1 MFRKLIYLVA
11 FVLVLAAGSVVQAD
25 LPEWEAAINGAN
37 PLHWYK
43 FDETGT
49 DCIDSGSGGLNGT
62 YDGVSLGQE
71 GRFGAG
77 TAVGFERT
85 GANRANFTGATNLPG
100 PWTVEYIVKTTKA
113 PAANDSQALHDSD
126 TTSIRLA
133 GWTALGEAGFT
144 LYGVADYQF
153 TPAAGLTLNDLV
165 IQPNVWMHLVWRN
178 NGSGTQLFFNG
189 VLVGTSTDMIELP
202 RLRIGGRGA
211 GPADHLQGV
220 LDEAVVF
227 DRALTDAEIFDHAST
242 TFPVIATN
250 PNPEDGVIL
259 ADTWVSLGWAA
270 GSTAASHDVYLS
282 DNFDDVNDGTGEAF
296 RGTQTTT
303 YSVAGF
309 PGFPYPDGLVNG
321 TTYYWRIDEI
331 EADGVTKHT
340 GKVWSFT
347 VPPKTAYDPSPA
359 NGAEFVDLNVQLKWT
374 VGFGGKLHYIVF
386 GEDFDEVSNAAMGV
400 PNGAANYNPG
410 PLKLAKTYYWRV
422 DEFDGAAMHKG
433 EIWSFTTLGAVSGPN
448 PANGAVDVKPS
459 VVLSWDAGAVA
470 ASHEVYFGTDA
481 DAVKNATTASLEYK
495 GPKALGEESY
505 DPGKLTFNT
514 MYYWRID
521 EVNTVN
527 PDSPWAGNVWS
538 FTTGDFFVIDDFED
552 YDTGDNQIW
561 YTWHD
566 GLGYGAPG
574 TDPYFAGN
582 GTGAAVGD
590 ETTASYTEE
599 TIVHGGGKSMPVAY
613 DNNKQGYSKYSEVE
627 HTLTDQRDW
636 TEEGVVE
643 LSLWFHGDL
652 NNSAEP
658 LYVAVSNIAGTP
670 AVVVHD
676 DPAAATIDTWTEW
689 VIPLQ
694 AFADQGIVLT
704 NVDRIAIGLGT
715 KGNVTIPGGSGKMF
729 FDDIRLYRPR
739 EAAE

>member
-1 MFRKLIYLVA
+1 MCRKLICSLA
-11 FVLVLAAGSVVQAD
+11 FISMLAAGSVVQAD
-25 LPEWEAAINGAN
+25 LAGWEAVISDAN

-77 TAVGFERT
+77 TAVGFERI
-85 GANRANFTGATNLPG
+85 GANRANFTGATDLPG

-113 PAANDSQALHDSD
+113 PAANDSQALHDGDS
-126 TTSIRLA
+126 TSVRLA

-165 IQPNVWMHLVWRN
+165 IQPDVWIHMVFRN
-178 NGSGTQLFFNG
+178 NGSGTQLFFDG
-189 VLVGTSTDMIELP
+189 VLVATSVDMIDLP

-211 GPADHLQGV
+211 GPADHFQGV
-220 LDEAVVF
+220 LDEAVVY
-227 DRALTDAEIFDHAST
+227 DRALTDAEISAHASP
-242 TFPVIATN
+242 TFPLIATS
-250 PNPEDGVIL
+250 PYPEDGAML
-259 ADTWVSLGWAA
+259 ADTWISMGWVV
-270 GSTAASHDVYLS
+270 GSTAVTHDTYLS
-282 DNFDDVNDGTGEAF
+282 DNFDDANDGTGDAF
-296 RGTQTTT
+296 RGNFDLV
-303 YSVAGF
+303 YFIAGF

-321 TTYYWRIDEI
+321 TTYYWRIDEV
-331 EADGVTKHT
+331 EADGTTKHK
-340 GKVWSFT
+340 GDVWSFT
-347 VPPKTAYDPSPA
+347 VPPKTAYLPEPA
-359 NGAEFVDLNVQLKWT
+359 DSAEFVDLNVVLSWT
-374 VGFGGKLHYIVF
+374 PGFGAKLHYIVF
-386 GEDFDEVSNAAMGV
+386 GEDFDEVNNTAAGI
-400 PNGAANYNPG
+400 PNGPATYTPG
-410 PLKLAKTYYWRV
+410 LLKLAKTYYWRV
-422 DEFDGAAMHKG
+422 DEFDGSETYKG
-433 EIWSFTTLGAVSGPN
+433 EVWSFTTLGAVSGPN
-448 PANGAVDVKPS
+448 PADGAMDVKPS

-470 ASHEVYFGTDA
+470 ASHEVYFGTDSE
-481 DAVKNATTASLEYK
+481 AVKNATKTSSEYK

-505 DPGKLTFNT
+505 DPGKLTLNST
-514 MYYWRID
+514 YYWRID
-521 EVNTVN
+521 EVNGVS

-538 FTTGDFFVIDDFED
+538 FTTGNFFAIDDFED
-552 YDTGDNQIW
+552 YDAAENQIW
-561 YTWHD
+561 FAWHD
-566 GLGYGAPG
+566 GLGAGAPG
-574 TDPYFAGN
+574 TPGYIPGN
-582 GTGAAVGD
+582 GTGSAVGD
-590 ETTASYTEE
+590 ETTLSYTEE
-599 TIVHGGGKSMPVAY
+599 TIVNGGIQSMPLVF

-627 HTLTDQRDW
+627 LTLTDQRDW

-694 AFADQGIVLT
+694 AFADQGIILT
-704 NVDRIAIGLGT
+704 NVDRIAFGLGT
-715 KGNVTIPGGSGKMF
+715 KGNMTVPGGSGKMF
-729 FDDIRLYRPR
+729 YDDVRLYRSR